1 MHYNGWVYR
10 SKNRIIAKLAYQDAK
25 RGSVRDMEKKLMSKS
40 EFRKSKE
47 YSDMVDRIKGYP
59 IGFKFSLKYGIIPK
73 KKGNALRVITKD
85 CIDMGILESIS
96 IGLDIQGNLVE
107 EEYQRIGK

>member
-1 MHYNGWVYR
+1 MAESEV
-10 SKNRIIAKLAYQDAK
+10 
-25 RGSVRDMEKKLMSKS
+25 DMNKA

-59 IGFKFSLKYGIIPK
+59 TGFKFILKYGEIPK
-73 KKGNALRVITKD
+73 GKANALKIITKD

-96 IGLDIQGNLVE
+96 IGLDIQGNFVE
-107 EEYQRIGK
+107 EEYKRA